1 MTLLER
7 VRGLI
12 AREGPLSVARY
23 MEICLHDPEQG
34 YYAVRPR
41 LGETGDFITAPLVSQ
56 MFGEILGLWVA
67 EVWTRLGSPARMR
80 LVELGP
86 GHGVMMSDALR
97 AAKRAPDFLD
107 ACEVWLV
114 ESSAPLRQSQAA
126 TLEGLTSPRWAAGLA
141 DVPADAPV
149 IVLANEFLDCLPIRQ
164 GVRTPSGWRERR
176 VGLDTAGE
184 LAFTAAEPIP
194 TPPRLAD
201 VPVGTIVEW
210 SDALT
215 RFGSTV
221 GALMVEAGGAALF
234 IDYGRDRPGPG
245 DTLQALRDHRKES
258 PLGSPGQADL
268 TAHADFPAFLDAARA
283 TGAAVGPIRTQGE
296 LLSAL
301 GIRVRAA
308 ALIKSRPDRAATI
321 ERQLER
327 LIAPNQM
334 GDLFKAAVVHQP
346 GLVAPGFEIVS

>member
-1 MTLLER
+1 MTLLDR

-12 AREGPLSVARY
+12 AGEGPLSVARY

-41 LGETGDFITAPLVSQ
+41 LGEGGDFITAPLVSQ
-56 MFGEILGLWVA
+56 MFGEILGLWAA
-67 EVWTRLGSPARMR
+67 ETWTRLGRPALVR

-97 AAKRAPDFLD
+97 AAKRAPGFLE

-114 ESSAPLRQSQAA
+114 ETSGPLRQLQAEA
-126 TLEGLTSPRWAAGLA
+126 LSGAAEPRWVAQI
-141 DVPADAPV
+141 DDIPADAPM

-164 GVRTPSGWRERR
+164 GVLSPSGWRERR
-176 VGLDTAGE
+176 VGLGVDGS
-184 LAFTAAEPIP
+184 LAFTLGEPIVPP
-194 TPPRLAD
+194 TYLAGAL
-201 VPVGTIVEW
+201 PGAIVEW

-215 RFGSTV
+215 SFGSTI
-221 GALMVEAGGAALF
+221 GALMADAGGAALF
-234 IDYGRDRPGPG
+234 IDYGRSRPGTG

-258 PLGSPGQADL
+258 PLATPGQADL
-268 TAHADFPAFLDAARA
+268 TAHADFPAFLDAARKA
-283 TGAAVGPIRTQGE
+283 GAAIGPIRTQGD

-301 GIRVRAA
+301 GIRLRAD
-308 ALIKSRPDRAATI
+308 ALASARPDRAATI

-327 LIAPNQM
+327 LIAPRQM
-334 GDLFKAAVVHQP
+334 GELFKAAVVNQAD
-346 GLVAPGFEIVS
+346 LVAPGFETVS